1 MTKKTVEKPQYWLL
15 KSEPD
20 CYSIDDLKRD
30 KVEMWDG
37 TRNYQVRN
45 LMRDE
50 MKKGD
55 LCLFYHSNAG
65 NETGVVGTMKIAKEA
80 YPDPTQFDPKATYKE
95 PEQVAA
101 LKKIQQQYTSP
112 ETSFSLTSVGKS
124 GAVKVV
130 HVPKSD
136 HIDPKSNPVDP
147 RWLCVDVRFSSKL
160 KRVVTLTELKND
172 PAFSDMTV
180 VQKGNRLSV
189 MPIKKKH
196 FERILKLSEKD

>member
-1 MTKKTVEKPQYWLL
+1 MSTKKTRSTHYWLL
-15 KSEPD
+15 KSEPE

-45 LMRDE
+45 MMRDQ

-65 NETGVVGTMKIAKEA
+65 TKTGVVGTMKIVKEA
-80 YPDPTQFDPKATYKE
+80 YPDPTQFDPNSE
-95 PEQVAA
+95 HPD
-101 LKKIQQQYTSP
+101 
-112 ETSFSLTSVGKS
+112 
-124 GAVKVV
+124 
-130 HVPKSD
+130 PKSD
-136 HIDPKSNPVDP
+136 PENP
-147 RWLCVDVRFSSKL
+147 RWLCVDVQFTHKFAQP
-160 KRVVTLTELKND
+160 VTLQELKQD
-172 PAFSDMTV
+172 PFFKDMTV

-196 FERILKLSEKD
+196 YEKIVARAKG

>member
-1 MTKKTVEKPQYWLL
+1 MATNTNKKPQYWLL

-30 KVEMWDG
+30 RLEMWDG

-45 LMRDE
+45 MMRDQ

-65 NETGVVGTMKIAKEA
+65 KETGVVGTMKIVKEA
-80 YPDPTQFDPKATYKE
+80 YPDPTQFDPKSDH
-95 PEQVAA
+95 PD
-101 LKKIQQQYTSP
+101 
-112 ETSFSLTSVGKS
+112 
-124 GAVKVV
+124 
-130 HVPKSD
+130 PKSD
-136 HIDPKSNPVDP
+136 PENP
-147 RWLCVDVRFSSKL
+147 RWLCVDVQFQSKL
-160 KRVVTLTELKND
+160 KQPVTLTELKTD
-172 PAFSDMTV
+172 PFFSDMTV

-196 FERILKLSEKD
+196 YDRILKLAATKK